1 MIFQQGYIR
10 YKDNVIHCVKT
21 GKGQKLMLAFHGFG
35 QDAHFFKPFA
45 SALEQEYTTIA
56 IDLPGHGKTKWTDP
70 VFDTAALMAIVQ
82 GFKNDLN
89 TDQLSLLGYSIGC
102 RLCLSIITHQAN
114 WVEQAYLMAPD
125 GLKRNFFYEL
135 ATKNFFG
142 KKIFKAICA
151 NPDTFIRFAN
161 RLSQMGLIAK
171 SRLAFLEKNLADAD
185 RRRQV
190 YEVWNL
196 LSPLTPRKAVIQYH
210 LKKYPVPLHL
220 LMGAQDA
227 VSPPASGQSFIRG
240 MKNATLQV
248 LPCGHHFNN
257 EKIVAQVCR
266 IIQSTTSL

>member
-1 MIFQQGYIR
+1 MNFQQGNIR
-10 YKDNVIHCVKT
+10 YKNNIVHCVKT
-21 GKGQKLMLAFHGFG
+21 GNGPKLMLAFHGFG

-45 SALEQEYTTIA
+45 AALEEEYTTIA
-56 IDLPGHGKTKWTDP
+56 IDLPGHGATKWTDP
-70 VFDTAALMAIVQ
+70 FFDANALMALVQ

-89 TDQLSLLGYSIGC
+89 VDRFSLLGYSIGC
-102 RLCLSIITHQAN
+102 RLCLSVVTHQAD
-114 WVEQAYLMAPD
+114 WVDQVFLMAPD

-142 KKIFKAICA
+142 KKIFKAVCDK
-151 NPDTFIRFAN
+151 PHLFIRFAN
-161 RLSQMGLIAK
+161 RLSKIGLIAK
-171 SRLAFLEKNLADAD
+171 DRFAFLQKSLADAD

-196 LSPLTPRKAVIQYH
+196 LSPLTPRKAIIQYFM
-210 LKKYPVPLHL
+210 KKNPLQLHL
-220 LMGAQDA
+220 LMGEQDA
-227 VSPPASGQSFIRG
+227 VIPLASGQSFIRG

-257 EKIVAQVCR
+257 EKIVTQVCR